1 MSEQPSSRLGDLER
15 ALMDHLWA
23 ADQQGEGA
31 LTVRQVHDQVGIGR
45 GLAYTTVLTVLDRLA
60 KKGLLLQQR
69 DGRAYRYRPVATR
82 EELTASALRSA
93 FGGLDR
99 DDRQAAIMHF
109 IDDAT
114 PDELDDLRAAL
125 DRVRAGRR

>member
-1 MSEQPSSRLGDLER
+1 MSEPSTSRLGELER
-15 ALMDHLWA
+15 AVMERLWA
-23 ADQQGEGA
+23 ADQHGDGA
-31 LTVRQVHDQVGIGR
+31 LTVRQVHDRVGTER
-45 GLAYTTVLTVLDRLA
+45 GLAYTTVMTVLDRLA

-82 EELTASALRSA
+82 EELTAGALRSA
-93 FGGLDR
+93 LGGLDR

-109 IDDAT
+109 IGDAT

-125 DRVRAGRR
+125 DRVRASRR

>member
-23 ADQQGEGA
+23 ADGA
-31 LTVRQVHDQVGIGR
+31 LTVRQVHDEVGVDR
-45 GLAYTTVLTVLDRLA
+45 GLAYTTVMTVLDRLA
-60 KKGLLLQQR
+60 KKGLLVQQR
-69 DGRAYRYRPVATR
+69 DGRAYRYRAAATR

-93 FGGLDR
+93 LGGLDR

>member
-1 MSEQPSSRLGDLER
+1 MSEQPASRLGDLER

-31 LTVRQVHDQVGIGR
+31 LTVRQVHDQVGIDR
-45 GLAYTTVLTVLDRLA
+45 GLAYTTVMTVLDRLA

-109 IDDAT
+109 IGDAT

>member
-15 ALMDHLWA
+15 ALMEHLWA
-23 ADQQGEGA
+23 ADQQGDGD
-31 LTVRQVHDQVGIGR
+31 LTVRQVHEQVGVER
-45 GLAYTTVLTVLDRLA
+45 GLAYTTVMTVLDRLA
-60 KKGLLLQQR
+60 KKGLLQQQR

-93 FGGLDR
+93 LGGLGR

-114 PDELDDLRAAL
+114 SDELDDLRAAL
-125 DRVRAGRR
+125 DRVRARRR

>member
-1 MSEQPSSRLGDLER
+1 MSEQPASRLGDLER
-15 ALMDHLWA
+15 ALMEHLWA
-23 ADQQGEGA
+23 AGQEGDGA
-31 LTVRQVHDQVGIGR
+31 LTVRQVHDQVGIER
-45 GLAYTTVLTVLDRLA
+45 GLAYTTVMTVLDRLA

-125 DRVRAGRR
+125 DRVRARRR